1 MIVNYD
7 KKNGWSSV
15 FDGGIDSFFKGA
27 LNKNDASFVKNIKTI
42 QNSLGTVSSKNID
55 RLANS
60 IGGVNQELINSAKA
74 VRSGK
79 QSWSDFDN
87 TVTKVTKSNS
97 KFASFTSKAGSALK
111 SFGSSVLSMGANML
125 AGMAIGAAISGA
137 ITLIDDYIHR
147 NEKLIEAGE
156 EAKSSIESTFSEF
169 SDSKSSITD
178 LGKSLSDNAD
188 EITSTG
194 DAIDTLAEK
203 YTKLRDGVSSVD
215 NSNKFLSDEDY
226 QSYLDISNQIAEQFP
241 SLVSGYD
248 AQGNA
253 ILNLGNNASTAASQ
267 LTELYN
273 ASMLSANVEIGNQLN
288 DRYSGVEAQI
298 KEYQNEINDWKNT
311 IDKNNKLVA
320 SATPS
325 VSDILGGEIEF
336 ASNAFGDQTQQVA
349 KEINDVLSKYG
360 LTNRRYSAPDGT
372 IKINTTGITEDIAQE
387 IASVY
392 DKYSQDAVDNFA
404 IDNAE
409 LEQKIAA
416 NKQLIQDQWNSMA
429 ESLGQYLQTNP
440 TFTKLDSSLQNA
452 FLGNISEIDA
462 SVIGEEYDGDVQQ
475 FLYSEIINPLS
486 EMKPEAQQ
494 ALADLVQF
502 DPSNLKIDEY
512 SDLVS
517 KALYN
522 AFPDDAD
529 MQNQMRKTFGFDK
542 AIEEAEHQADALKN
556 ALGDGFS
563 DAIDAMSLDELEKG
577 YDIVINGDEA
587 ISTVDELRDKIEQTQ
602 ALAATSVDLDVH
614 TNMDA
619 IATALESANAGADY
633 ENAVS
638 YLEQAKELFDKGLVG
653 TDDFKSIAAYL
664 SPTGSD
670 DPINFA
676 ENYGKAL
683 RYLTEDGQ
691 GVQNFLEDLQSKGLA
706 SLETLSDGTQQWK
719 YNIDD
724 LEDAASDMGIG
735 FEFMMDMFG
744 RLEDYG
750 FHNNFVGSV
759 EDGTSKLNDL
769 YTQLAQ
775 EEAKLAQLQAEG
787 ANTTAIEQQQE
798 KVNALKNDITETK
811 DAMDQLIARSADD
824 YAQQVDAAKQTLAS
838 LKAERDKILKDNTY
852 GEDTQ
857 TVADLLEKQMQ
868 QIAGENGLELDAN
881 LNIKQPDS
889 PPEIEVDTI
898 VNKDSLD
905 MQLSKLSSGETLKFA
920 AEVDGDFANLEALM
934 NQDGTVTFTAN
945 IDGVEKQ
952 VALVQNEDGT
962 ITFTADTSAVDEETS
977 KTDGGTRI
985 TKYKPETNEIDATNA
1000 VTNGGNRTVNYSA
1013 NTSNLPT
1020 SFAPITRTVR
1030 YVAQGATSSISSAL
1044 SAAKSYVDSHYDTGT
1059 MLSPAH
1065 ASGTAYNM
1073 LNLKPA
1079 YADGKVTLSQNE
1091 EALVN
1096 ELGMESRI
1104 RDGVWSLIPGGMHI
1118 ESLKKGDIILNANQT
1133 KALLQY
1139 GKANGHA
1146 RAYASGSLLSAY
1158 ANGSGGG
1165 SFFIGG
1171 SGSSSGMSGR
1181 PSSSS
1186 TSSSSKSSSSTKS
1199 AQKAADTAKEAADE
1213 FEEAFDEIEIL
1224 LDRMDRTLQQLTD
1237 SIETYSYDL
1246 SKQSSVADQAMNTI
1260 RTDLNTLQQAYN
1272 RYMKEAEN
1280 VDLSDSWK
1288 RIVQNGKIDITT
1300 ITDEN
1305 LADQIKKYQEY
1316 FEKALDV
1323 QDTIADYQS
1332 QLLDLATEKFD
1343 NIEQYFENRTNYND
1357 EFGYLTDISTLQDAV
1372 NKLTAELDK
1381 QVLAGVIK
1389 EGSNEWYEAMSKI
1402 SEAQDALTEAT
1413 LKKYQDIIDNLDRIS
1428 TTLDNSLELKE
1439 ARGDK
1444 ITEEDYQRPLEV
1456 ANEQIDELYKKREQL
1471 LKQQGI
1477 YDVGSAKYDD
1487 YAEQIADIDD
1497 EIYGLLGD
1505 IEDLKDSIWE
1515 VRWQPFFDGMEAA
1528 ENLRKEMDDIRGLLD
1543 DEAFIGSDAG
1553 LTSDGL
1559 ANLALISSAMNVEKQ
1574 RIRDYQEAISKLNE
1588 DLDAGNISTSEYE
1601 EQLDSF
1607 LSEIRSGVSAV
1618 NDYEDEIL
1626 SLHEKML
1633 QAENDIIQN
1642 SIEKYQKLN
1651 NERQKSDSYAR
1662 NIRNQTK
1669 EINQIEAQLSALS
1682 GVTNE
1687 SALRQK
1693 KLLEAQLAELQDELD
1708 QTQQDHA
1715 YDVRDQGY
1723 QNLSDSLNEQLN
1735 DTLDNI
1741 KYNSSEQERV
1751 ISEMLDHIVNNYAD
1765 AYDKINQIISD
1776 TGLVPSD
1783 GFQQIID
1790 NIGNQ
1795 QGAQDQVN
1803 DSNTNAPDYDPSDF
1817 TNINT
1822 GGIQSGSNQA
1832 NNDKIQDAIEKEPN
1846 TDNRPVAQITLK
1858 PTSLSL
1864 QEGKSSTIKANI
1876 RPTDAANK
1884 SVKWSSSNTKVA
1896 TVSNGVVKAVK
1907 AGSAKITCTAQ
1918 DGSGISASCS
1928 VTVTAK
1934 PKPTK
1939 PSGSTSGGD
1948 GKPRVG
1954 DRVTL
1959 SGWYYY
1965 DSYGKSP
1972 AGNRY
1977 SGVKNGVV
1985 IDAYSAK
1992 KYGGNGN
1999 RTGSYDVHIKS
2010 ADGKYGDLGWV
2021 KLSQLSGYA
2030 TGTKGITNPVEI
2042 ARVDELGKELR
2053 IKRGGDIY
2061 EMFRYGDAVVPK
2073 NMTDNLFTLADHT
2086 NEVMETIN
2094 NADRSGG
2101 DVTVNNNYDS
2111 LVHVDGNVDKE
2122 ALPGLEEIVKRACAY
2137 TTKEFKKDARY
2148 MGITRTL

>member
-7 KKNGWSSV
+7 KESGWTNIFTQNAGHVQMTDEAVSALEKLKFVNMDTISSM
-15 FDGGIDSFFKGA
+15 DDLGKATGYT
-27 LNKNDASFVKNIKTI
+27 NKNFYEFAKTAD
-42 QNSLGTVSSKNID
+42 T
-55 RLANS
+55 
-60 IGGVNQELINSAKA
+60 
-74 VRSGK
+74 SGDLVAQYQTHLDK
-79 QSWSDFDN
+79 
-87 TVTKVTKSNS
+87 TTKS
-97 KFASFTSKAGSALK
+97 TSKLSGVTSTLK

-147 NEKLIEAGE
+147 DEKLIEAGE
-156 EAKSSIESTFSEF
+156 EAKSSIEDTFSAF
-169 SDSKSSITD
+169 SNSKSSITD
-178 LGKSLSDNAD
+178 LGKSLSDNTD

-203 YTKLRDGVSSVD
+203 YTKLRDGVSWSD

-226 QSYLDISNQIAEQFP
+226 QSYLNISNQIADQFP

-267 LTELYN
+267 LTDLYN
-273 ASMLSANVEIGNQLN
+273 ASMLSANVEIGNQLD
-288 DRYSGVEAQI
+288 DRYAGVETQI
-298 KEYQNEINDWKNT
+298 KEYQNEINDWQNT

-452 FLGNISEIDA
+452 FLGNMSEIDA

-494 ALADLVQF
+494 ALSDLLQF
-502 DPSNLKIDEY
+502 DPSNMKIDEY

-522 AFPDDAD
+522 AFPNDAD

-587 ISTVDELRDKIEQTQ
+587 ISTVDELRDKIEQAQ

-676 ENYGKAL
+676 GNYGKAL

-691 GVQNFLEDLQSKGLA
+691 GVQNFLEDLQTKGLA
-706 SLETLSDGTQQWK
+706 SLETLSDGTQRWK

-898 VNKDSLD
+898 VNKDTLD

-945 IDGVEKQ
+945 IDGVKKQ
-952 VALVQNEDGT
+952 VAIVQNEDGT
-962 ITFTADTSAVDEETS
+962 ITFTADTTDVDEETS
-977 KTDGGTRI
+977 KTDGGTRT
-985 TKYKPETNEIDATNA
+985 TKYEPDTNKVDAVNA
-1000 VTNGGNRTVNYSA
+1000 VTDGGWRSVQYA
-1013 NTSNLPT
+1013 ADTSGLPT
-1020 SFAPITRTVR
+1020 YFSPITRTVN
-1030 YVAQGATSSISSAL
+1030 YVASGVSAGVT
-1044 SAAKSYVDSHYDTGT
+1044 AALDAAHKADGT

-1079 YADGKVTLSQNE
+1079 YANGKVALSQNE

-1096 ELGMESRI
+1096 ELGTESII
-1104 RDGVWSLIPGGMHI
+1104 RSGQWSLLPGGMHV
-1118 ESLKKGDIILNANQT
+1118 ESLKKGDIVLNANQT

-1139 GKANGHA
+1139 GKAPGHA

-1158 ANGSGGG
+1158 AGGSGGG

-1186 TSSSSKSSSSTKS
+1186 SSSSKKSSSSSSSKKS
-1199 AQKAADTAKEAADE
+1199 SSSNNSSAASDAAEE
-1213 FEEAFDEIEIL
+1213 FEDTIDWIEIAIDRLERAIDTLDLKASSTYRSWSERNQNLSSEISKVTDEIN
-1224 LDRMDRTLQQLTD
+1224 LQQQG
-1237 SIETYSYDL
+1237 YNRY
-1246 SKQSSVADQAMNTI
+1246 
-1260 RTDLNTLQQAYN
+1260 LQQAN
-1272 RYMKEAEN
+1272 S
-1280 VDLSDSWK
+1280 VGLSSEWATK
-1288 RIVQNGKIDITT
+1288 VQNGLVDIST
-1300 ITDEN
+1300 ITDED
-1305 LADQIKKYQEY
+1305 LAD
-1316 FEKALDV
+1316 
-1323 QDTIADYQS
+1323 
-1332 QLLDLATEKFD
+1332 
-1343 NIEQYFENRTNYND
+1343 
-1357 EFGYLTDISTLQDAV
+1357 
-1372 NKLTAELDK
+1372 
-1381 QVLAGVIK
+1381 
-1389 EGSNEWYEAMSKI
+1389 KI
-1402 SEAQDALTEAT
+1402 SE
-1413 LKKYQDIIDNLDRIS
+1413 YQDWWKIS
-1428 TTLDNSLELKE
+1428 RQCKIFLMLGTPESL
-1439 ARGDK
+1439 
-1444 ITEEDYQRPLEV
+1444 
-1456 ANEQIDELYKKREQL
+1456 
-1471 LKQQGI
+1471 I
-1477 YDVGSAKYDD
+1477 YH
-1487 YAEQIADIDD
+1487 
-1497 EIYGLLGD
+1497 
-1505 IEDLKDSIWE
+1505 
-1515 VRWQPFFDGMEAA
+1515 
-1528 ENLRKEMDDIRGLLD
+1528 
-1543 DEAFIGSDAG
+1543 
-1553 LTSDGL
+1553 
-1559 ANLALISSAMNVEKQ
+1559 NV
-1574 RIRDYQEAISKLNE
+1574 
-1588 DLDAGNISTSEYE
+1588 
-1601 EQLDSF
+1601 
-1607 LSEIRSGVSAV
+1607 V
-1618 NDYEDEIL
+1618 
-1626 SLHEKML
+1626 M
-1633 QAENDIIQN
+1633 
-1642 SIEKYQKLN
+1642 
-1651 NERQKSDSYAR
+1651 
-1662 NIRNQTK
+1662 
-1669 EINQIEAQLSALS
+1669 
-1682 GVTNE
+1682 
-1687 SALRQK
+1687 
-1693 KLLEAQLAELQDELD
+1693 
-1708 QTQQDHA
+1708 
-1715 YDVRDQGY
+1715 
-1723 QNLSDSLNEQLN
+1723 
-1735 DTLDNI
+1735 
-1741 KYNSSEQERV
+1741 
-1751 ISEMLDHIVNNYAD
+1751 
-1765 AYDKINQIISD
+1765 
-1776 TGLVPSD
+1776 
-1783 GFQQIID
+1783 
-1790 NIGNQ
+1790 
-1795 QGAQDQVN
+1795 
-1803 DSNTNAPDYDPSDF
+1803 
-1817 TNINT
+1817 
-1822 GGIQSGSNQA
+1822 
-1832 NNDKIQDAIEKEPN
+1832 
-1846 TDNRPVAQITLK
+1846 
-1858 PTSLSL
+1858 
-1864 QEGKSSTIKANI
+1864 
-1876 RPTDAANK
+1876 
-1884 SVKWSSSNTKVA
+1884 
-1896 TVSNGVVKAVK
+1896 
-1907 AGSAKITCTAQ
+1907 
-1918 DGSGISASCS
+1918 
-1928 VTVTAK
+1928 
-1934 PKPTK
+1934 
-1939 PSGSTSGGD
+1939 
-1948 GKPRVG
+1948 
-1954 DRVTL
+1954 
-1959 SGWYYY
+1959 
-1965 DSYGKSP
+1965 
-1972 AGNRY
+1972 
-1977 SGVKNGVV
+1977 
-1985 IDAYSAK
+1985 
-1992 KYGGNGN
+1992 KYGQ
-1999 RTGSYDVHIKS
+1999 
-2010 ADGKYGDLGWV
+2010 A
-2021 KLSQLSGYA
+2021 
-2030 TGTKGITNPVEI
+2030 
-2042 ARVDELGKELR
+2042 
-2053 IKRGGDIY
+2053 
-2061 EMFRYGDAVVPK
+2061 
-2073 NMTDNLFTLADHT
+2073 
-2086 NEVMETIN
+2086 
-2094 NADRSGG
+2094 
-2101 DVTVNNNYDS
+2101 
-2111 LVHVDGNVDKE
+2111 
-2122 ALPGLEEIVKRACAY
+2122 
-2137 TTKEFKKDARY
+2137 
-2148 MGITRTL
+2148 